1 MFLDSPKDGAP
12 VQNGSQEDDDQFDS
26 NEDFIKVKLFFY
38 SENKQM
44 HSKVFPE
51 EWYTVMEDA
60 YPGEVDQK
68 MQPWLELEV
77 QDHLNFGEMLIRFLQ
92 EANSYFKE
100 MQSDYRLWEESTSDE
115 LYEVYMAKKKTG
127 NPKDDYPSKY

>member
-1 MFLDSPKDGAP
+1 
-12 VQNGSQEDDDQFDS
+12 
-26 NEDFIKVKLFFY
+26 
-38 SENKQM
+38 M
-44 HSKVFPE
+44 HNKVFPE

-68 MQPWLELEV
+68 MHPWLELEV

-92 EANSYFKE
+92 EANHYFNE
-100 MQSDYRLWEESTSDE
+100 MQSEYRLWDESTNDD

-127 NPKDDYPSKY
+127 NPKDDYPSKYQMSIVWQGYV